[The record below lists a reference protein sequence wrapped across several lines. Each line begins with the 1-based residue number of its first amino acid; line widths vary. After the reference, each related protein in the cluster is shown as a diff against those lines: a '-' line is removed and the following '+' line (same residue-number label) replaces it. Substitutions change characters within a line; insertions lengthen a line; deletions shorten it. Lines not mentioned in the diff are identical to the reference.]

1 MARKTRREPR
11 FAPLIVLHLKL
22 FPSLR
27 RDDGR
32 KKDSTSTLNSTQLQ
46 KLNSKPELQEAD
58 AARDE
63 LAATSARDGPA
74 FLELCDRLREQRY
87 RDTCW
92 FRGEKDSPLFSGGET
107 ARLPSLFFLTALFSL
122 VFFYFFI
129 FFFHN

>member
-1 MARKTRREPR
+1 MARKTRRDPR

-22 FPSLR
+22 LPSLR

-32 KKDSTSTLNSTQLQ
+32 KKNSTSTLNSTQLQ

-74 FLELCDRLREQRY
+74 FLELCDRLREQR
-87 RDTCW
+87 
-92 FRGEKDSPLFSGGET
+92 
-107 ARLPSLFFLTALFSL
+107 
-122 VFFYFFI
+122 
-129 FFFHN
+129 